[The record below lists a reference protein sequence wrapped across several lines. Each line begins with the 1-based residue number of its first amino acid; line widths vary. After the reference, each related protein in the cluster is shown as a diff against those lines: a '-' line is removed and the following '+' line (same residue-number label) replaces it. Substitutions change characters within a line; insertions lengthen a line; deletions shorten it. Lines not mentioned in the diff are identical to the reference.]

1 MLHNNDQDVEVQK
14 HGGTA
19 MAMSGSD
26 GWWLSE
32 GYQMWHEK
40 L

>member
-1 MLHNNDQDVEVQK
+1 MMIKDVEVWK

-19 MAMSGSD
+19 MAMLGSD
-26 GWWLSE
+26 RWWLSE
-32 GYQMWHEK
+32 GYQMWCEK